1 MNLILCVLYPLK
13 DLSILSGLICVLNIL
28 FLTNLRK
35 GKTRFFIAAA
45 AICAVDIFGV
55 LHPADFTTQQYE
67 FLDAVSFL
75 MYIAAAFF
83 LIKKPSPLKTAVT
96 TFIYVATAEMLW
108 SFIGS
113 FLPFESA
120 ATEAMIS
127 ECGFNI
133 LFGLAVFSV
142 VMVIEKNGYAPLF
155 SYSAARFP
163 RSIFFCLFLFELAC
177 YYREFGLSD
186 TIYNILIGVSGC
198 LIVGCVF
205 YMFFNIQNLHKS
217 QEETFLR
224 LSEQLDFTKKSKYS
238 DEELRAFRHDIKN
251 HFIVLNSLF
260 SKGEYEK
267 AAEYVDSLC
276 KNSESFINRFS
287 TGNAVADSLL
297 TVKSK
302 YFPID
307 FDGVIPEGFIPAE
320 DICIILGNL
329 LDNAVAAC
337 YKVDSENPRVIKI
350 RSWIKNGNFVIKI
363 SNPVSDYQ
371 DKKKKYHKLETTKD
385 DKKNHGYG
393 LANIRRS
400 VEKNNGTLELYSEK
414 GRFTAEVILNGG
426 NLK

>member
-1 MNLILCVLYPLK
+1 MDLILCVLYPLK
-13 DLSILSGLICVLNIL
+13 DLSILAGLICVLNIL
-28 FLTNLRK
+28 FLTNPRNRK
-35 GKTRFFIAAA
+35 IRYFIAAA

-55 LHPADFTTQQYE
+55 LHPSDFTTQQYE

-83 LIKKPSPLKTAVT
+83 LIRKPPTLKTIIT
-96 TFIYVATAEMLW
+96 IFIYVATAEMLW
-108 SFIGS
+108 SFAGS
-113 FLPFESA
+113 FLPFESTT
-120 ATEAMIS
+120 TEAMIS
-127 ECGFNI
+127 ECVFNTV
-133 LFGLAVFSV
+133 FGLAIFSAV
-142 VMVIEKNGYAPLF
+142 LIIERKGYAPLF
-155 SYSAARFP
+155 SYSAAKFP
-163 RSIFFCLFLFELAC
+163 RSIFCCLFLFELAF

-186 TIYNILIGVSGC
+186 AIYNALFGVSGC
-198 LIVGCVF
+198 LIVGCLF

-224 LSEQLDFTKKSKYS
+224 LSEQLDFTEKSKYS

-267 AAEYVDSLC
+267 AAQYVDSLC
-276 KNSESFINRFS
+276 QNAEPFLSRYS

-302 YFPID
+302 HFPID
-307 FDGVIPEGFIPAE
+307 FDGVIPEGFVPAE

-337 YKVDSENPRVIKI
+337 YKVDSENPRIIKI